1 MCSSYFVEKE
11 KSEQV
16 KEMSNTEATN
26 KLSAELSQLFKNNSD
41 CYADTRIDDGYNMFE
56 GEVIQAMTEVKFIK
70 LAESFAS
77 MRVEQEKESIRQFLI
92 SEGFEMLA
100 EKI

>member
-1 MCSSYFVEKE
+1 MDERYYKALNKE
-11 KSEQV
+11 
-16 KEMSNTEATN
+16 EMN
-26 KLSAELSQLFKNNSD
+26 KLSAEEHLDKYL
-41 CYADTRIDDGYNMFE
+41 AEFE
-56 GEVIQAMTEVKFIK
+56 EEAIPMERYGLLHFS
-70 LAESFAS
+70 ESFAS